1 MSNQI
6 LVKKKIQVKNPNL
19 IKQVKIDSD
28 VSNTDKS
35 KSTKK
40 YTFIDLFAGIG
51 GFHYALHSQG
61 FECVFASEIDE
72 KARITYQHN
81 FKNISPQIFEGDG
94 TPLFNKDI
102 TKQDIAKIPDHDIL
116 CGGFP
121 CQPFSIAGHRKGF
134 EDKGRGDLIFNIIE
148 IIKQKQPRIVFLENV
163 KNLYNHDQGQT
174 YKYIKDLIEKQG
186 YFVKEKV
193 LNASNF
199 GLPTSRERLYILA
212 FKNKLDCD
220 KFEFPKKS
228 GKATRLLDFLEEEN
242 QETEKCQII
251 RKDIYLKVVK
261 ITSDIFDNF
270 PQKPLQIGKINK
282 GGQGER
288 IYSPFGHA
296 ITLSANGGGAGA
308 KTGAYL
314 INGKIRKLT
323 SKECA
328 RIMGFPENFEV
339 IVSSSQAY
347 KQFGNSVNIS
357 VVKAISSQIS
367 NILSPKNIWQQNTQ
381 QTLAQQLLEMAS

>member
-6 LVKKKIQVKNPNL
+6 LVKKEILIKKPNL
-19 IKQVKIDSD
+19 IKQVEMGFD

-102 TKQDIAKIPDHDIL
+102 TKQDITKIPDHDIL

-174 YKYIKDLIEKQG
+174 CKYIKDLIEKQG

-193 LNASNF
+193 LNAGNF
-199 GLPTSRERLYILA
+199 GLPTARERLYILG
-212 FKNKLDCD
+212 FKNKRDFE
-220 KFEFPKKS
+220 KFEFPNIAYKPTK
-228 GKATRLLDFLEEEN
+228 LLDFLEHEN
-242 QETEKCQII
+242 KQTKNCEVVRE
-251 RKDIYLKVVK
+251 DISFKTSK
-261 ITSDIFDNF
+261 ITSDIFGNF

-296 ITLSANGGGAGA
+296 ITLSAHGGGAAA

-314 INGKIRKLT
+314 INGKIRKLIP
-323 SKECA
+323 KECA
-328 RIMGFPENFEV
+328 RIMGFPENFE
-339 IVSSSQAY
+339 IVVTPSQAY
-347 KQFGNSVNIS
+347 KQFGNSVTIS
-357 VVKAISSQIS
+357 VIKAISTKIQF
-367 NILSPKNIWQQNTQ
+367 ILNPQYIWQQNTQ